1 MFRKTIE
8 TSATPA
14 IAVTECTGDLV
25 IRGSALLQVDV
36 HLRNG
41 AMDAAVQQAGDAITV
56 TAHSDCSITC
66 PLEATVT
73 IQAVRG
79 DLRLK
84 GLRGAV
90 AIGAVNGDVALRDV
104 GPATL
109 QKVHGDVTVRQVD
122 GPLTIEALTGDGRI
136 RAVNGPLA
144 LGEVGGDLWADGLQ
158 GGLDARW
165 VGADVSLGSPFP
177 PGTAFRVKAGSDLD
191 VRLPPDASV
200 RFSLRSGGQTRS
212 YIPEL
217 ELVKRDGVFEGVMGT
232 GEAVLEAEVGGRVR
246 LLLEEPGGVEESDFG
261 FAADIEGLGVEIG
274 ARIAEAMAEM
284 EARLEQSLA
293 MVDRDALRLKVQ
305 RATEKAQRATER
317 AAEEARRAAER
328 EAERAR
334 MRAERA
340 ERRWQRASGQ
350 RPAPPRPSP
359 TDEERIRILRLVE
372 EGKITPEQAIDLLSA
387 LEGR

>member
-8 TSATPA
+8 TSAAPA
-14 IAVTECTGDLV
+14 ITVTECTGDLV
-25 IRGSALLQVDV
+25 VRGSDLQQVDL

-41 AMDAAVQQAGDAITV
+41 TVDADVQQAGDAITV

-66 PLEATVT
+66 PLGAAVT
-73 IQAVRG
+73 IHAVRG
-79 DLRLK
+79 DLRVK

-104 GPATL
+104 GPTAL
-109 QKVHGDVTVRQVD
+109 QKAHGDVSVRHVD
-122 GPLTIEALTGDGRI
+122 GPLTIEAMTGDGRI
-136 RAVNGPLA
+136 YAVNGPLA
-144 LGEVGGDLWADGLQ
+144 LGEVGGDLRVDGLQ

-165 VGADVSLGSPFP
+165 VGADVNLGPPFP
-177 PGTAFRVKAGSDLD
+177 PGTAFRVKAGSDLE

-212 YIPEL
+212 YIAEL
-217 ELVKRDGVFEGVMGT
+217 ELTERDGVYEGVLGA
-232 GEAVLEAEVGGRVR
+232 GEALLEAEVGGRVR
-246 LLLEEPGGVEESDFG
+246 LLPAEAEGVEEGDFG
-261 FAADIEGLGVEIG
+261 FAADIESLGVEIG

-284 EARLEQSLA
+284 EARLEQSLSR
-293 MVDRDALRLKVQ
+293 VDSDALRLKIQ

-334 MRAERA
+334 LRAERA

-350 RPAPPRPSP
+350 RPAPPRTPP
-359 TDEERIRILRLVE
+359 TDEERVRILRLVE
-372 EGKITPEQAIDLLSA
+372 QGKITPEQAIDLLSA